1 MEFIAAN
8 WAELLL
14 AFMVFAK
21 VIVNATPSIKDDRVF
36 TYLDLL
42 LNAIIANNTK
52 EETNAKD

>member
-1 MEFIAAN
+1 
-8 WAELLL
+8 
-14 AFMVFAK
+14 MVFAK

>member
-1 MEFIAAN
+1 MEFFLEN

-21 VIVNATPSIKDDRVF
+21 VVVNLTPSINDDRVF
-36 TYLDLL
+36 AYIDLL

-52 EETNAKD
+52 DKK

>member
-1 MEFIAAN
+1 MEFFLEN

-21 VIVNATPSIKDDRVF
+21 VVVNLTPSIKDDRVF

-42 LNAIIANNTK
+42 VNAIIANNTK
-52 EETNAKD
+52 DKE